1 MDDELIEDHVKSVQ
15 DTYLAHAIPETAHIS
30 YDNIFA
36 AKYPTAFNR
45 FSKLPKTGNVKL
57 KAMLTAHLGFRV
69 VQTARVLPRHPQ
81 LVLAAAVLRPEH
93 YHGQC
98 PALGL
103 AESLVHP
110 RLPHERKHVR
120 HADPDGKRRFGIFR
134 ETSHVSYVAVGCAA
148 NELGN
153 AFEVSGAEWSVGGVI
168 VGGNEGIELSVGPDA
183 VENHLLFERGKNI

>member
-1 MDDELIEDHVKSVQ
+1 
-15 DTYLAHAIPETAHIS
+15 
-30 YDNIFA
+30 
-36 AKYPTAFNR
+36 
-45 FSKLPKTGNVKL
+45 
-57 KAMLTAHLGFRV
+57 MLTAHLGFRV
-69 VQTARVLPRHPQ
+69 VQTAGVLPRHPQ

-168 VGGNEGIELSVGPDA
+168 VGGNEGIELSVWPDA
-183 VENHLLFERGKNI
+183 VENHLLFERGKNIYCRLRASGTNFRSYRKIPFGVAIGDSRRPPARLPRRALSFCRMGDW